1 MTMCELFCISSA
13 ILLQPKEIL
22 KTFYSRSEINPNG
35 WGLAIF
41 DGNYVCLEKEPIR
54 AIDSNYL
61 KCRLSAIGNVRN
73 LFAHIRK
80 ATRGNIVYENCHPF
94 VMHDCEDRAWT
105 LMHNGTIFNSPRLE
119 AYIHEQDGMTDS
131 ERILCYIVD
140 RMNAARVIQGRSLTA
155 EDRFKLVDEI
165 ICDISYHNKLNLII
179 YDGEIFY
186 IHTNYKDS
194 LYVRQ
199 EMNTALFAT
208 VPLDNRL
215 WLPVTFTT
223 LLAFRDG
230 RHIMTGTCHGNE
242 YVDTPE
248 DMQYMYLDYM
258 ES

>member
-1 MTMCELFCISSA
+1 MCELLGISSA
-13 ILLQPKEIL
+13 VLLQPKDIL
-22 KTFYSRSEINPNG
+22 RTFYSRSDCNPNG

-41 DGNYVCLEKEPIR
+41 TDNAVNLEKEPVM
-54 AIDSNYL
+54 ANDSGYL
-61 KCRLSAIGNVRN
+61 KYRLRSIKNVRN
-73 LFAHIRK
+73 MFAHIRK
-80 ATRGNIVYENCHPF
+80 ATRGNISYENCHPF

-105 LMHNGTIFNSPRLE
+105 LMHNGTMFNCPSLDPYFQVQE
-119 AYIHEQDGMTDS
+119 GMTDS

-140 RMNAARVIQGRSLTA
+140 RMNAARVILGRGLTD
-155 EDRFKLVDEI
+155 EERFQLLDEI
-165 ICDISYHNKLNLII
+165 VCEISLNNKLNLMI
-179 YDGEIFY
+179 YDGDLFY

-223 LLAFRDG
+223 LLAYKDG
-230 RHIMTGTCHGNE
+230 RHIMTGTNHGHE
-242 YVDTPE
+242 YIDNPE
-248 DMQYMYLDYM
+248 DMQFMYLDYL